1 MAAHTKI
8 DLYQMQSLPL
18 DAKIRMTA
26 RRIDAF
32 IDRNDA
38 YLSISGGKDSRV
50 LDDIERRFV
59 RAKLPRVFIDT
70 GLEHRSVR
78 ACGKKHADI
87 ILRPEKNFKQIITEY
102 GYPVISKE
110 VAQTIAEARKGLKNG
125 NCYTYRMA
133 KLNGTAVDKNGD
145 KSKYNIPQYKFL
157 LDAPFRISHKCCDY
171 MKKKPAKQYEKET
184 GRLPIVAT
192 MAEESNLRLQKWLK
206 HGCNAFD
213 LKRPMSAPMSF
224 WSENDVLEY
233 LFKYELDY
241 AECYGKIIP
250 KLDKEQIEGQITI
263 YEATNDYR
271 GCQFCTTGCKRTGCI
286 FCLFGI
292 LQDKERIIKLEK
304 EDTPNAL
311 QMQHIQENVC
321 THFGTNMDILQN
333 KFDENTWNAYYEG
346 KIEPF
351 AIQLSLVMTN
361 MSFTE
366 RERACGNAIFF
377 SANRLQYA
385 SNATKLSVS
394 TQLFDRALLNRN
406 GVMDIWNMAHVEDGE
421 KYYIRK
427 EYTEVSELHKGSEQP
442 VIIQQVPQQTEPAA
456 GEEPQNGQEEKE
468 GVNNAS

>member
-1 MAAHTKI
+1 M
-8 DLYQMQSLPL
+8 P
-18 DAKIRMTA
+18 
-26 RRIDAF
+26 
-32 IDRNDA
+32 
-38 YLSISGGKDSRV
+38 
-50 LDDIERRFV
+50 
-59 RAKLPRVFIDT
+59 
-70 GLEHRSVR
+70 HR
-78 ACGKKHADI
+78 
-87 ILRPEKNFKQIITEY
+87 
-102 GYPVISKE
+102 KE
-110 VAQTIAEARKGLKNG
+110 
-125 NCYTYRMA
+125 
-133 KLNGTAVDKNGD
+133 
-145 KSKYNIPQYKFL
+145 
-157 LDAPFRISHKCCDY
+157 
-171 MKKKPAKQYEKET
+171 
-184 GRLPIVAT
+184 
-192 MAEESNLRLQKWLK
+192 
-206 HGCNAFD
+206 
-213 LKRPMSAPMSF
+213 
-224 WSENDVLEY
+224 
-233 LFKYELDY
+233 
-241 AECYGKIIP
+241 
-250 KLDKEQIEGQITI
+250 
-263 YEATNDYR
+263 
-271 GCQFCTTGCKRTGCI
+271 CKRHEI
-286 FCLFGI
+286 FRLSFSW
-292 LQDKERIIKLEK
+292 QRIKSH
-304 EDTPNAL
+304 TPNAL